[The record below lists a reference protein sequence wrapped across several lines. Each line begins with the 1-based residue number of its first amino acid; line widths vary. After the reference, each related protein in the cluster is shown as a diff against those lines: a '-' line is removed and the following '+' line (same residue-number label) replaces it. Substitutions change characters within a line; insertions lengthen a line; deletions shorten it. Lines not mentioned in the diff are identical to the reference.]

1 MAIIRSSQIEEAI
14 ESLKQLTDKYCP
26 LEMLGLIQQM
36 FKAIDAAKREQ
47 LAEDAPPLNSDDI
60 IPIVIFMVIR
70 ANVQHLGA
78 EISLLE
84 DLMGRDFD
92 QIIRGYVGYC
102 FTTLEVSG
110 VTIVTIVMELN
121 ILIRVLVS
129 LQASYQ
135 YILSDKFYG

>member
-1 MAIIRSSQIEEAI
+1 MSLIKSSQIEEAI
-14 ESLKQLTDKYCP
+14 DSLKQLTDKYCP

-36 FKAIDAAKREQ
+36 FKAIDEAKREH
-47 LAEDAPPLNSDDI
+47 LGEESPLNSDDI

-84 DLMGRDFD
+84 DLMGGDFD

-102 FTTLEVSG
+102 FTTLEVSEEG
-110 VTIVTIVMELN
+110 REGGTGDCVKLCLCLDCRPHISTFSAT
-121 ILIRVLVS
+121 S
-129 LQASYQ
+129 STA
-135 YILSDKFYG
+135 D

>member
-47 LAEDAPPLNSDDI
+47 LAEEAPPLNSDDI

-110 VTIVTIVMELN
+110 IVIIIVGVN